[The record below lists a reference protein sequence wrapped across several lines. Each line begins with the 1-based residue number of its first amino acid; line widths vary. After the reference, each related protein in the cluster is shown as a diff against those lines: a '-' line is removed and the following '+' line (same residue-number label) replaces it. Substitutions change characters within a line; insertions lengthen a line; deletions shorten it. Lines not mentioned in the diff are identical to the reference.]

1 MKQREMQECGIDII
15 NLVINKYHLTY
26 QEAFFMLAAIT
37 ESLAETMITLK
48 KEETPNVKQ
57 TNVR

>member
-1 MKQREMQECGIDII
+1 MEQSKMQECGKELINII
-15 NLVINKYHLTY
+15 VSKYKLSY

-48 KEETPNVKQ
+48 KEETPNV
-57 TNVR
+57 N